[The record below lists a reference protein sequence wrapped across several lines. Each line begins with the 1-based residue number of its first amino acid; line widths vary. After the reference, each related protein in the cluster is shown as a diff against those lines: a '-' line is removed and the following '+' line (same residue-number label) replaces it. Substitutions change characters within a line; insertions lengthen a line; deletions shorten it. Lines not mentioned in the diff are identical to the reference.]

1 MGECFRGSS
10 KKPTHACVLHDM
22 LQQRMQCGWKE
33 GRARG
38 AINYELD
45 MLLDGAG
52 PGEPISFIPSGK
64 ADYGEKFR
72 PSFPRQT

>member
-10 KKPTHACVLHDM
+10 KKPTHACVHDM
-22 LQQRMQCGWKE
+22 LQQRMQCGCME

-45 MLLDGAG
+45 MLLDGPG
-52 PGEPISFIPSGK
+52 PGKPISFIPSGNP
-64 ADYGEKFR
+64 DYGEKFC
-72 PSFPRQT
+72 PSFPSQT